1 VRPIRRLA
9 LRAGLVLAFCVSVS
23 GCLAQGLAF
32 RVDDRLTFTSPEDR
46 STVLLPVV
54 IDWDIR
60 DFEVVAP
67 GAAARPGEGYFAV
80 FVDRAPMPP
89 RKSMR
94 WIFRND
100 EDCRAADGCPTE
112 VDLASIGIYTT
123 TETRLVLEQI
133 ARPPTRDD
141 EEEDDDPE
149 RHRVTVVLLDAAGKR
164 IGESAFQVEFD
175 LEREAGQ

>member
-1 VRPIRRLA
+1 MRSMRRLA
-9 LRAGLVLAFCVSVS
+9 LRAGLVLVLCVSLS
-23 GCLAQGLAF
+23 GCLAEGLAF
-32 RVDDRLTFTSPEDR
+32 RVDDRLTFTSPKDR
-46 STVLLPVV
+46 STVRLPVV
-54 IDWDIR
+54 VDWEIR

-67 GAAARPGEGYFAV
+67 GAAVRPGEGYFAV

-94 WIFRND
+94 WIFRDD
-100 EDCRAADGCPTE
+100 EDCRAADGCPNE

-133 ARPPTRDD
+133 APPPTRDD
-141 EEEDDDPE
+141 EEDDDDPE

-164 IGESAFQVEFD
+164 LGESAFQVEFD
-175 LEREAGQ
+175 LEREAAQ